1 MSSKILTFFQAGER
15 DDTEEPDGGFRVNPL
30 NRSALDPFTGNKVGQ
45 QHRTGFPM
53 QTEGVVRSAS
63 FSKIKDNLGGVI
75 QASTTSESR
84 LEINAELE
92 EIRACPRIK
101 KMFNISRPNSGRLAR
116 SASSIGE
123 FTPGHTHHQMPKK
136 MRASFFPQE

>member
-1 MSSKILTFFQAGER
+1 M
-15 DDTEEPDGGFRVNPL
+15 
-30 NRSALDPFTGNKVGQ
+30 GNKGGQ
-45 QHRTGFPM
+45 QHRTAFPM

-116 SASSIGE
+116 SASSTGE
-123 FTPGHTHHQMPKK
+123 YTLGHTHQMPKK